1 MAATPEFLGGGAAD
15 ARTPL
20 DVYDR
25 EEQIHQL
32 SLAVDERL
40 IRYCALS
47 ARAGVTVTVD
57 SLHRRV
63 NGAQEVLRT
72 ADDISLYDAILRQQL
87 PERKHDAA
95 YEAIKAVLFVARRA
109 STTQAGGSVPQPQ
122 FALRSGGRAWDYV

>member
-1 MAATPEFLGGGAAD
+1 MEQTPDIAGGGAA
-15 ARTPL
+15 AASTPL
-20 DVYDR
+20 EVYDR

-32 SLAVDERL
+32 SLEVDELL

-47 ARAGVTVTVD
+47 ARAGTTVD

-72 ADDISLYDAILRQQL
+72 ANDISLYERISRQPL
-87 PERKHDAA
+87 PEARNDPA
-95 YEAIKAVLFVARRA
+95 YEAIREVLDQARRI

-122 FALRSGGRAWDYV
+122 FTLRSGGRAWDYV